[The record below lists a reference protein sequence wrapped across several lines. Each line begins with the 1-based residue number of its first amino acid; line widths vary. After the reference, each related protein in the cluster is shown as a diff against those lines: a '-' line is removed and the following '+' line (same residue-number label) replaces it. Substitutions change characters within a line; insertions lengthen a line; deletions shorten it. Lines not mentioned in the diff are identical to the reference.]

1 MILGHGAVLP
11 PAGATPEVLAGVIK
25 KFLSELMEPLFTFKL
40 VEEWIGAAEDF
51 SKIKM
56 IIQQLPAVNR
66 NVLELLLD
74 CLHRVSANAEEN
86 NMDPDT
92 LAEALVPCLIWRAP
106 KPSTESSKKVEF
118 FKLLFFDFFQVSL
131 NSGSIVRRFSKTSE
145 SEGEEGGMKEE
156 GVGASEGD
164 DSVKNILKVEIQGE
178 EFQKLIAVVSF
189 MIANYKAE

>member
-1 MILGHGAVLP
+1 MLP

-40 VEEWIGAAEDF
+40 VEEWIEAAGDF
-51 SKIKM
+51 SRIKM

-86 NMDPDT
+86 KMDPDT

-106 KPSTESSKKVEF
+106 KPSSEPSKKVEI
-118 FKLLFFDFFQVSL
+118 FKFLKFMFFQVSL
-131 NSGSIVRRFSKTSE
+131 NSGSIVRRFSRTSE
-145 SEGEEGGMKEE
+145 SEGEEGVMKEEKQGE
-156 GVGASEGD
+156 GVGASDGD
-164 DSVKNILKVEIQGE
+164 DSVKNTVKVEIQGE
-178 EFQKLIAVVSF
+178 EFQKLVAVVSF